1 MSGDSGTNARR
12 FNLAP
17 WAALGMTLFLQTAGG
32 FWFISD
38 LSTRLGVAE
47 RAIERRASHPLRIG
61 VLEDRW
67 RTITAALDE
76 IRRDLKTVLQK
87 RAER

>member
-1 MSGDSGTNARR
+1 MSERINGARNGKLVNWVA
-12 FNLAP
+12 FGLV
-17 WAALGMTLFLQTAGG
+17 FLIQTFTAG
-32 FWFISD
+32 WIISD
-38 LSTRLGVAE
+38 LSARLGAAE
-47 RAIERRASHPLRIG
+47 RAIERRSSHPLRIG

-76 IRRDLKTVLQK
+76 IKRDLKTVLQK